1 MASREQIRW
10 TFVEFNRKRSVE
22 EILNLE
28 FNGNVSECARS
39 MDMSPVYLHGLI
51 YDTSRNAGKIN
62 LTKILRYC
70 LQTGKDP
77 LRYITKVIK

>member
-1 MASREQIRW
+1 
-10 TFVEFNRKRSVE
+10 
-22 EILNLE
+22 
-28 FNGNVSECARS
+28 
-39 MDMSPVYLHGLI
+39 MSPVYLHGLI